1 MEREILILWR
11 VTGDADGLGERDVGG
26 AACRVLWLE
35 PYRAGSD
42 GARCCLSLPELW
54 PSSCFF
60 FVGVSPE
67 GDWDVDIYEARNYLV
82 NTCLSGAL
90 EI

>member
-1 MEREILILWR
+1 MFLAEGTDYGVEREILILWR

-60 FVGVSPE
+60 LSVCHQRVTGMLTFTKPE
-67 GDWDVDIYEARNYLV
+67 ITL
-82 NTCLSGAL
+82 
-90 EI
+90 